1 MLYYNKRMNMDL
13 ACREAIR
20 KLVRENRIIQEKG
33 TEAVE
38 SMISFQLISDIL
50 IRIMRD
56 FGVDAM
62 VAVIK
67 GVVRINGRTGY
78 LRQDIVKYLAD
89 AGYGVRGNVEQVA
102 RTKRRNRDS

>member
-1 MLYYNKRMNMDL
+1 MNKDL

-38 SMISFQLISDIL
+38 SVISFQLISDLL

-78 LRQDIVKYLAD
+78 LRQDIVEYLAN
-89 AGYGVRGNVEQVA
+89 AGYGVRGHVEQVI
-102 RTKRRNRDS
+102 RTKRMNRDT

>member
-1 MLYYNKRMNMDL
+1 MTNRDL

-33 TEAVE
+33 TEAAE
-38 SMISFQLISDIL
+38 SMISFQLISDVL

-56 FGVDAM
+56 FGEDAM

-78 LRQDIVKYLAD
+78 LRQDIVAYLAN
-89 AGYGVRGNVEQVA
+89 AGYGVRGNVEQVVKE
-102 RTKRRNRDS
+102 RKRKDMDT

>member
-1 MLYYNKRMNMDL
+1 MK
-13 ACREAIR
+13 
-20 KLVRENRIIQEKG
+20 ENRIIQAKG

-38 SMISFQLISDIL
+38 SMISFQLISNIL
-50 IRIMRD
+50 IHITRD

-78 LRQDIVKYLAD
+78 LRQDIVEYLTN
-89 AGYGVRGNVEQVA
+89 AGYAVRGNVEQVT
-102 RTKRRNRDS
+102 RTKNRDS

>member
-1 MLYYNKRMNMDL
+1 MDRDL

-20 KLVRENRIIQEKG
+20 GLVKENRIIQEKG

-38 SMISFQLISDIL
+38 SMQSFQLISDIL

-67 GVVRINGRTGY
+67 GVVRIKGRTGY
-78 LRQDIVKYLAD
+78 LRQDIVEYLAN
-89 AGYGVRGNVEQVA
+89 AGYGVRGNVEQVTRA
-102 RTKRRNRDS
+102 KRNRDS

>member
-1 MLYYNKRMNMDL
+1 MTTRDL

-20 KLVRENRIIQEKG
+20 KLVMENRIIQEKG

-38 SMISFQLISDIL
+38 SMISFQLISDVL

-78 LRQDIVKYLAD
+78 LRQDIVEYLAN
-89 AGYGVRGNVEQVA
+89 AGYGVVGNVEQVLKE
-102 RTKRRNRDS
+102 RKRKDTDT